1 MCGDHYRILTGGG
14 ESGQTWASLSCL
26 PRLLISQNSC
36 HDLGVKILTLLAV
49 LPALALSVF
58 AADCSRNQLQHQP
71 QQPKTEA
78 ALIELEQ
85 NWAAALSRNDAD
97 TVACMV
103 ADEFEEV
110 DVDGSLRTRS
120 QMLEHIPQR
129 KPGTNHL
136 SEMRAH
142 VEGNSG
148 FTRGLA
154 TLVDASGK
162 IVARVRFTDVFTYR
176 DGRWQAIAG
185 HETLLGE
192 ASR

>member
-1 MCGDHYRILTGGG
+1 LD
-14 ESGQTWASLSCL
+14 
-26 PRLLISQNSC
+26 
-36 HDLGVKILTLLAV
+36 VKILTLLAV
-49 LPALALSVF
+49 LLAFVSSALA
-58 AADCSRNQLQHQP
+58 AGCPKD
-71 QQPKTEA
+71 QQKTET

-85 NWAAALSRNDAD
+85 NWATALSRKDAD
-97 TVACMV
+97 SVACMM
-103 ADEFEEV
+103 ADEFEDA
-110 DVDGSLRTRS
+110 DVDGSLYTRS
-120 QMLEHIPQR
+120 QTLEHIPHR

-162 IVARVRFTDVFTYR
+162 VVARVRFTDVFTYR
-176 DGRWQAIAG
+176 DGRWQALAG
-185 HETLLGE
+185 HETLLSE

>member
-1 MCGDHYRILTGGG
+1 MKI
-14 ESGQTWASLSCL
+14 SSLFA
-26 PRLLISQNSC
+26 
-36 HDLGVKILTLLAV
+36 VLLA
-49 LPALALSVF
+49 LAVSAF
-58 AADCSRNQLQHQP
+58 AADCPKNQP
-71 QQPKTEA
+71 RTEA

-85 NWAAALSRNDAD
+85 NWAAALSRKDAD
-97 TVACMV
+97 AVACML
-103 ADEFEEV
+103 ADEFEDA
-110 DVDGSLRTRS
+110 DVDGSLHSRS
-120 QMLEHIPQR
+120 QTLEHIPNR
-129 KPGTNHL
+129 KPGVNHL

-162 IVARVRFTDVFTYR
+162 VVARVRFTDVFTYR

-185 HETLLGE
+185 HESLLGE

>member
-1 MCGDHYRILTGGG
+1 MRGDHYRILTGGG
-14 ESGQTWASLSCL
+14 ESGQTWASLFCL

-49 LPALALSVF
+49 LLALALS
-58 AADCSRNQLQHQP
+58 ALGADCSRNQPQHRP
-71 QQPKTEA
+71 QHQPKTEA

-110 DVDGSLRTRS
+110 DVDGSLHTRS

-162 IVARVRFTDVFTYR
+162 VVARVRFTDVFTYR
-176 DGRWQAIAG
+176 DGRWQALA
-185 HETLLGE
+185 
-192 ASR
+192 AKCAPSCSA

>member
-1 MCGDHYRILTGGG
+1 LD
-14 ESGQTWASLSCL
+14 
-26 PRLLISQNSC
+26 
-36 HDLGVKILTLLAV
+36 VKILTLLAV
-49 LPALALSVF
+49 PLALALSAL
-58 AADCSRNQLQHQP
+58 AADCPNN
-71 QQPKTEA
+71 QPKTEA

-85 NWAAALSRNDAD
+85 NWAAALSRKDAA

-103 ADEFEEV
+103 ADEFEDA
-110 DVDGSLRTRS
+110 DVDGSLHTRS
-120 QMLEHIPQR
+120 QMLAHIPQR
-129 KPGTNHL
+129 KPGVNHL

-162 IVARVRFTDVFTYR
+162 VVARVRFTDVFTYR
-176 DGRWQAIAG
+176 DGRWQALAG

-192 ASR
+192 ATR

>member
-1 MCGDHYRILTGGG
+1 
-14 ESGQTWASLSCL
+14 
-26 PRLLISQNSC
+26 LLISLNSC
-36 HDLGVKILTLLAV
+36 HDLDVKILTLLAV
-49 LPALALSVF
+49 PLALALSAL
-58 AADCSRNQLQHQP
+58 AADCPNN
-71 QQPKTEA
+71 QPKTEA

-85 NWAAALSRNDAD
+85 NWAAALSRKDAA

-103 ADEFEEV
+103 ADEFEDA
-110 DVDGSLRTRS
+110 DVDGSLHTRS
-120 QMLEHIPQR
+120 QMLAHIPQR
-129 KPGTNHL
+129 KPGVNHL

-162 IVARVRFTDVFTYR
+162 VVARVRFTDVFTYR
-176 DGRWQAIAG
+176 DGRWQALAG